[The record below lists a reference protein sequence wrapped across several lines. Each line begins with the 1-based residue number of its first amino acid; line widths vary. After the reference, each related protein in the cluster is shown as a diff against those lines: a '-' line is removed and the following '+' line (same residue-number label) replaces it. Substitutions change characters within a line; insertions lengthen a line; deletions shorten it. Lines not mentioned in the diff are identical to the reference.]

1 MMFNIYRVGV
11 CTSTQDIARKLAE
24 EGWGEGTVVIA
35 DKMTSGRGRLGR
47 EWVADEG
54 GLWMTVILRPKT
66 LSNLQ
71 LINLVAGL
79 SVVEGVRKLH
89 EVPLKLKWPNDV
101 ILNGKKLCGILS
113 EGKFSGNVV
122 DYILLGIGINV
133 NNKIREDLKDVA
145 ISLKDYLGFE
155 VDLQLLLTEVLRSFS
170 NHYTVLLAGNT
181 SRVVSE
187 WRRYSITIG
196 KNVRVITPSGI
207 IIGTAIDVNE
217 DGSLLLKTYEGTT
230 KIYCGDILHITHE

>member
-1 MMFNIYRVGV
+1 MFNIYRVGV
-11 CTSTQDIARKLAE
+11 CTSTQDIGRRLAE
-24 EGWGEGTVVIA
+24 EGWSEGTVVIA

-54 GLWMTVILRPKT
+54 GLWMTIILRPKV
-66 LSNLQ
+66 LSSLQ

-79 SVVEGVRKLH
+79 SVVEGIRKLY

-101 ILNGKKLCGILS
+101 VLSGRKLCGILC
-113 EGKFSGNVV
+113 EGKFGGNVF

-133 NNKIREDLKDVA
+133 NNRLREDLKDTA

-155 VDLQLLLTEVLRSFS
+155 VDLQSLLTEVLKSFS
-170 NHYTVLLAGNT
+170 NYYAALLTGDVNGIVN
-181 SRVVSE
+181 R

-196 KNVRVITPSGI
+196 RRVKVIMPDGI
-207 IIGTAIDVNE
+207 ITGTAIDIDV
-217 DGSLLLKTYEGTT
+217 DGSLIVETYEGIT
-230 KIYCGDILHITHE
+230 KVYCGDVVHLIHD